1 MSVGLV
7 QALES
12 SVTIA
17 EYGDIWRLK
26 LRGKIGRQVEDCNFG
41 GGGAGGEGQAALPR
55 PVGLGGDARRRRA
68 GWGSPSHP

>member
-17 EYGDIWRLK
+17 EYGDLWRLK

-55 PVGLGGDARRRRA
+55 PVGLGARRRRA
-68 GWGSPSHP
+68 GRGSPSHP